1 MEKKIYLTPN
11 VEILEV
17 EFEAELLA
25 GTTFDPDAPQDTPV
39 INPQPGD
46 VIIIPE

>member
-1 MEKKIYLTPN
+1 MEKKIYLTPD
-11 VEILEV
+11 VEVFNFMNETAI
-17 EFEAELLA
+17 LA
-25 GTTFDPDAPQDTPV
+25 GTPFDPDAPQDTPV